1 MPTALP
7 DAGSGVLNA
16 GALDSLRER
25 LRTAEALV
33 IGPGLGR
40 SAETERALLAVLQ
53 PLPCPAVVDADALN
67 IAALARFD
75 WRSCEQPVVIT
86 PHPAEMA
93 RLAGLE
99 TPVVQA
105 DRQAVAAR
113 YARENDVVV
122 VLKGAGTVIA
132 TPDGRLHVDTHRV
145 VALASGGTGDVLAGV
160 IGGFIAQGLSAFDA
174 AVAGVVVHA
183 EAGMLVQAQ
192 RGRAGAL
199 ASDVLDMLPAAQ
211 ER

>member
-1 MPTALP
+1 M
-7 DAGSGVLNA
+7 
-16 GALDSLRER
+16 
-25 LRTAEALV
+25 
-33 IGPGLGR
+33 
-40 SAETERALLAVLQ
+40 
-53 PLPCPAVVDADALN
+53 
-67 IAALARFD
+67 
-75 WRSCEQPVVIT
+75 VIT

-211 ER
+211 ERLRRVAERRARVP